1 MLSLFYG
8 FGCSSPQESFK
19 KQKYFSID
27 SLITAQISA
36 LESRQKALTKTSLTD
51 AQALAQYRMAEETID
66 KLNKTLNDL
75 ANPLSETEKIRALE
89 RKAYFENV
97 VDILGARVKGILG
110 ADIIDVTP
118 KAGTS

>member
-1 MLSLFYG
+1 
-8 FGCSSPQESFK
+8 
-19 KQKYFSID
+19 
-27 SLITAQISA
+27 
-36 LESRQKALTKTSLTD
+36 
-51 AQALAQYRMAEETID
+51 MAEETID